1 MYNLIE
7 YSSNDSET
15 IGSLWFYSKDEATNF
30 DNNIANTNNF
40 KSFKYEAKLL
50 ENTVAQP
57 VANAAYGIL
66 RMAQL
71 LCH

>member
-7 YSSNDSET
+7 YSSNYFET

-30 DNNIANTNNF
+30 NNNISNTNNF
-40 KSFKYEAKLL
+40 KSFKYEVKLL
-50 ENTVAQP
+50 QNTVAQP
-57 VANAAYGIL
+57 VANAANGIL